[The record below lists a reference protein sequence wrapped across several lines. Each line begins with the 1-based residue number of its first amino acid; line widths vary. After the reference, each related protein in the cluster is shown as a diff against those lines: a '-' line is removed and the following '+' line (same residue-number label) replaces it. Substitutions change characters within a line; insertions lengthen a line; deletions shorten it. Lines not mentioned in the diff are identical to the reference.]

1 VTRLSKVGAE
11 QRVLILTLL
20 GGLPAVLAALVLLWA
35 GDLSLKVRLSA
46 GILVAGSWLG
56 LAVLVRRRVV
66 RLFQSLANILQAL
79 RAGDYSMRAHAS
91 SRDGPVG
98 LAIAEINSLAA
109 TLSDQRLK
117 ALEATALLRKV
128 MSEINV
134 AVFAFD
140 AERRLH
146 LINREGERLLGRPA
160 ERVLLETAEEL
171 GLTSYLDD
179 DGPRTIEREFPG
191 GSGRWEVRYSRFREG
206 GEEHGLLVISDLS
219 RALREGEIQAWKR
232 LVRVLSHE
240 VNNSLA
246 PIQSLSGS
254 LRSLLDR
261 EDRPR
266 DWEADVRRG
275 LEIIA
280 GRSGSLGRFMAAYA
294 RLARL
299 PPPRRHLL
307 DVPSWV
313 RRVAALEK
321 RLDVAVAPGP
331 AIGIQADED
340 QLEQLLINL
349 VRNAVDAVEGSG
361 GGVEVSWR
369 KSGRFLEV
377 TVSDEGPGLAD
388 PADLF
393 VPFYS
398 TKPEGSGIGLVLG
411 RQIAEAHG
419 GSLTLENRTDRPGC
433 IARVRLPL

>member
-1 VTRLSKVGAE
+1 LGADH
-11 QRVLILTLL
+11 RVWILALL
-20 GGLPAVLAALVLLWA
+20 GGLPAVLAALILLLK
-35 GDLSLKVRLSA
+35 GDHSLEVRLSTGLLA
-46 GILVAGSWLG
+46 GGFWLG
-56 LAVLVRRRVV
+56 CAVLARRQVV
-66 RLFQSLANILQAL
+66 RLFQSLANLIQAL
-79 RAGDYSMRAHAS
+79 RAGDYSMRARVS
-91 SRDGPVG
+91 SENGPVG
-98 LAIAEINSLAA
+98 LAITELNSLAT

-117 ALEATALLRKV
+117 VLEATALLRKV

-160 ERVLLETAEEL
+160 ERILLETAEEL
-171 GLTSYLDD
+171 GLTPYLDD
-179 DGPRTIEREFPG
+179 EGPHTIEREFPG
-191 GSGRWEVRYSRFREG
+191 GSGRWEVRSSRFREG
-206 GEEHGLLVISDLS
+206 GQEHGLLVISDLN
-219 RALREGEIQAWKR
+219 RALREGEVQAWKR

-261 EDRPR
+261 EERPG
-266 DWEADVRRG
+266 DWEADLRRG

-280 GRSGSLGRFMAAYA
+280 GRSEALGRFMAAYA

-299 PPPRRHLL
+299 PSPRRRPL

-313 RRVAALEK
+313 ERVVALEE
-321 RLDVAVAPGP
+321 RLEVEVARGP
-331 AIGIQADED
+331 ALEIQADED

-349 VRNAVDAVEGSG
+349 VRNAVDAARETG
-361 GGVEVSWR
+361 GKVEVSWR
-369 KSGRFLEV
+369 RLGRFLEV
-377 TVSDEGPGLAD
+377 TVADEGPGLANA
-388 PADLF
+388 ADLF

-398 TKPEGSGIGLVLG
+398 TKPEGSGIGLVLS

-419 GSLTLENRTDRPGC
+419 GSLDLENRTDRPGC
-433 IARVRLPL
+433 IARVRLPI